1 MLPTRREVLWAAA
14 IWPAIHALHAARK
27 DFWESK
33 EPPAWTAEEK
43 DALLG
48 DSPWARAGV
57 AQFDTGK
64 RPPKPY
70 EGITRPGGGTP
81 GANPGANNPTAPTS
95 VPFGEKPPPVPTTDT
110 GRDVKFGVLARWESA
125 APIQL
130 AGGPPLPAESAKYY
144 VIRLRG
150 MPLLAATK
158 TETVLSR
165 NQDILTAIEKGSR
178 IERKETAIPC
188 AHLLAGSG
196 DAALDLLLF
205 FERSANPIT
214 VSEKVVTLE
223 CTFRPF
229 NVSIKFPLKEMLY
242 RGTLAL

>member
-1 MLPTRREVLWAAA
+1 MRQTRRHLLHAVT
-14 IWPAIHALHAARK
+14 IWPAVRILRAATK
-27 DFWESK
+27 DFWDSK
-33 EPPAWTAEEK
+33 EPSAWSSEEK
-43 DALLG
+43 NLLLS
-48 DSPWARAGV
+48 DSPWARSGV

-64 RPPKPY
+64 RPTKPY
-70 EGITRPGGGTP
+70 EGIARPGNGTP
-81 GANPGANNPTAPTS
+81 GANPGANNPNAAVS
-95 VPFGEKPPPVPTTDT
+95 VPFGEKPPPVPTTET

-125 APIQL
+125 APVSL
-130 AGGPPLPAESAKYY
+130 AGGPALPAESAKYY

-150 MPLLAATK
+150 MPLLPATK
-158 TETVLSR
+158 TETVLTR
-165 NQDILTAIEKGSR
+165 NQDILLAIEKGSR

-214 VSEKVVTLE
+214 VAEKLVTLE

-229 NVSIKFPLKEMLY
+229 HVSIKFPLKEMVY

>member
-1 MLPTRREVLWAAA
+1 MLQTRRRLLQAAA
-14 IWPAIHALHAARK
+14 IWPAIHAVQAARK
-27 DFWESK
+27 EFWESK
-33 EPPAWTAEEK
+33 DPAAWTAEERNI
-43 DALLG
+43 LLG

-64 RPPKPY
+64 RPTKPY
-70 EGITRPGGGTP
+70 EGIARPGGGTP
-81 GANPGANNPTAPTS
+81 GANPGANNPTAAVS

-130 AGGPPLPAESAKYY
+130 AGGPALPAESVKFY

-150 MPLLAATK
+150 MPLMPATK

-165 NQDILTAIEKGSR
+165 NQDILAAIEKGSR
-178 IERKETAIPC
+178 LERKETAIPC

-205 FERSANPIT
+205 FERGANPIT
-214 VSEKVVTLE
+214 VSEKVVALE
-223 CTFRPF
+223 STFRPF
-229 NVSIKFPLKEMLY
+229 HVSIKFPLKEMLY